1 MPTFHAHIPAQK
13 FSSEEKRALADALN
27 LALHEA
33 MNTPMDD
40 RFVIISEHK
49 DDEFFIH
56 PTFPGMKRSDK
67 RIVVTV
73 TFGTSRTVEQKRKL
87 AELVTRYAVEKVGV
101 SEDDISLMMYAIPLE
116 NMSFGGG
123 KLVSDIDLSMPW
135 VKKVRRS
142 KLPCCLDRGSENDLK
157 RTSRSFS

>member
-33 MNTPMDD
+33 MGTPMDD

-49 DDEFFIH
+49 DDELFIH
-56 PTFPGMKRSDK
+56 PTFPDMKRSDK
-67 RIVVTV
+67 RMIVTV
-73 TFGTSRTVEQKRKL
+73 TIGASRTVEQKRKL
-87 AELVTRYAVEKVGV
+87 AELVTRYAVEKIGV
-101 SEDDISLMMYAIPLE
+101 SQDDVSLMMYAIPLE

-123 KLVSDIDLSMPW
+123 RLVSDIDLSMPW
-135 VKKVRRS
+135 VDK
-142 KLPCCLDRGSENDLK
+142 
-157 RTSRSFS
+157 

>member
-33 MNTPMDD
+33 MDTPMDD

-67 RIVVTV
+67 RMVVTV
-73 TFGTSRTVEQKRKL
+73 TFGTSRTLEQKRKL

-101 SEDDISLMMYAIPLE
+101 NQDDISLMMYAIPLE
-116 NMSFGGG
+116 NMSFGAG

-135 VKKVRRS
+135 VNK
-142 KLPCCLDRGSENDLK
+142 
-157 RTSRSFS
+157 

>member
-1 MPTFHAHIPAQK
+1 MPTFHAHIPAQR

-33 MNTPMDD
+33 MDTPMDD

-56 PTFPGMKRSDK
+56 PTFPDMERSDK
-67 RIVVTV
+67 RMVVTV
-73 TFGTSRTVEQKRKL
+73 TFGASRTVEQKRKL

-101 SEDDISLMMYAIPLE
+101 GQDDVTLMMYAIPLE
-116 NMSFGGG
+116 SMSFGGG
-123 KLVSDIDLSMPW
+123 KLVTDIDLSMPW
-135 VKKVRRS
+135 VNK
-142 KLPCCLDRGSENDLK
+142 
-157 RTSRSFS
+157 

>member
-56 PTFPGMKRSDK
+56 PTFPAMERSDK
-67 RIVVTV
+67 RMVVTV
-73 TFGTSRTVEQKRKL
+73 TFGTSRTLEQKRKL

-101 SEDDISLMMYAIPLE
+101 NQDDISLMMYAIPLE

-135 VKKVRRS
+135 VS
-142 KLPCCLDRGSENDLK
+142 K
-157 RTSRSFS
+157 

>member
-33 MNTPMDD
+33 MGTPMDD

-49 DDEFFIH
+49 DDELFIH
-56 PTFPGMKRSDK
+56 PTFPVMKRSDK
-67 RIVVTV
+67 RMIVTV
-73 TFGTSRTVEQKRKL
+73 TIGASRTVEQKRKL

-101 SEDDISLMMYAIPLE
+101 SQDDVSLMMYAIPLE

-123 KLVSDIDLSMPW
+123 RLVSDIDLSMPW
-135 VKKVRRS
+135 VDK
-142 KLPCCLDRGSENDLK
+142 
-157 RTSRSFS
+157 

>member
-1 MPTFHAHIPAQK
+1 
-13 FSSEEKRALADALN
+13 
-27 LALHEA
+27 
-33 MNTPMDD
+33 MDD
-40 RFVIISEHK
+40 RFIIISEHK

-56 PTFPGMKRSDK
+56 PTFPDIERSDK
-67 RIVVTV
+67 RMVVTV

-101 SEDDISLMMYAIPLE
+101 SQDDVTLMMYALPLE

-135 VKKVRRS
+135 VNK
-142 KLPCCLDRGSENDLK
+142 
-157 RTSRSFS
+157 

>member
-1 MPTFHAHIPAQK
+1 VPTFHAHIPAQK

-56 PTFPGMKRSDK
+56 PTFPGMERSDK
-67 RIVVTV
+67 RMVVTV

-101 SEDDISLMMYAIPLE
+101 SQDDISLMMYAIPLE

-135 VKKVRRS
+135 VNK
-142 KLPCCLDRGSENDLK
+142 
-157 RTSRSFS
+157 

>member
-1 MPTFHAHIPAQK
+1 VEIQA
-13 FSSEEKRALADALN
+13 SEEKRALADALS

-56 PTFPGMKRSDK
+56 PTFPDVERSDK
-67 RIVVTV
+67 RMIVTV
-73 TFGTSRTVEQKRKL
+73 TTGTSRTVEQKRKL

-101 SEDDISLMMYAIPLE
+101 GQDDITLMMYAIPLE

-135 VKKVRRS
+135 VNK
-142 KLPCCLDRGSENDLK
+142 
-157 RTSRSFS
+157 

>member
-33 MNTPMDD
+33 MDTPMDD
-40 RFVIISEHK
+40 RFVIISEHRE
-49 DDEFFIH
+49 DELFIH
-56 PTFPGMKRSDK
+56 PTFPAQKRSD
-67 RIVVTV
+67 RRLIVTV
-73 TFGTSRTVEQKRKL
+73 TFGDSRTIEQKRKL
-87 AELVTRYAVEKVGV
+87 AELVTRYAVERAGVGQ
-101 SEDDISLMMYAIPLE
+101 DDITLLMYAIPLE

-135 VKKVRRS
+135 VNK
-142 KLPCCLDRGSENDLK
+142 
-157 RTSRSFS
+157 

>member
-1 MPTFHAHIPAQK
+1 MPIFHAHIPAQK

-33 MNTPMDD
+33 MDTPMDD

-67 RIVVTV
+67 RMVVTV
-73 TFGTSRTVEQKRKL
+73 TFGTSRTLEQKRKL

-101 SEDDISLMMYAIPLE
+101 NQDDISLMMYAIPLE

-123 KLVSDIDLSMPW
+123 KLVPDIGLSMPW
-135 VKKVRRS
+135 VNK
-142 KLPCCLDRGSENDLK
+142 
-157 RTSRSFS
+157 

>member
-1 MPTFHAHIPAQK
+1 MPTFHAHIPAKK

-33 MNTPMDD
+33 MDTPMDD

-56 PTFPGMKRSDK
+56 PTFPAMERSDK
-67 RIVVTV
+67 RMVVTV

-123 KLVSDIDLSMPW
+123 KLVSHIDLSMPW
-135 VKKVRRS
+135 VNK
-142 KLPCCLDRGSENDLK
+142 
-157 RTSRSFS
+157 

>member
-1 MPTFHAHIPAQK
+1 MPIFHAHVPAQK

-33 MNTPMDD
+33 MNSPMDD

-56 PTFPGMKRSDK
+56 PTFPNLKRSDK
-67 RIVVTV
+67 RMLISV

-101 SEDDISLMMYAIPLE
+101 SQDDVSLMMYAISLE

-135 VKKVRRS
+135 VNK
-142 KLPCCLDRGSENDLK
+142 
-157 RTSRSFS
+157 

>member
-33 MNTPMDD
+33 MDTPMDD

-56 PTFPGMKRSDK
+56 PTFPAMERSDK
-67 RIVVTV
+67 RMVITV

-87 AELVTRYAVEKVGV
+87 AELVTRYAVEEVGV
-101 SEDDISLMMYAIPLE
+101 SKDDISLMMYAIPLE
-116 NMSFGGG
+116 NMSFGAG

-135 VKKVRRS
+135 VNK
-142 KLPCCLDRGSENDLK
+142 
-157 RTSRSFS
+157 

>member
-1 MPTFHAHIPAQK
+1 MPIFHAYIPAQK

-40 RFVIISEHK
+40 RFVIISEHQE
-49 DDEFFIH
+49 DELFIH
-56 PTFPGMKRSDK
+56 PTFPNMKRSDK
-67 RIVVTV
+67 RMIVTV
-73 TFGTSRTVEQKRKL
+73 TASLRRTVEEKRKL

-101 SEDDISLMMYAIPLE
+101 NQDDVSLLIYTIPLE

-135 VKKVRRS
+135 VS
-142 KLPCCLDRGSENDLK
+142 K
-157 RTSRSFS
+157 

>member
-1 MPTFHAHIPAQK
+1 VPTFHAHIPAQK

-33 MNTPMDD
+33 MDTPMDD

-56 PTFPGMKRSDK
+56 PTFPGMERSDK
-67 RIVVTV
+67 RMVVTV

-87 AELVTRYAVEKVGV
+87 AELVTRYAVERVGV
-101 SEDDISLMMYAIPLE
+101 GQDDVTLMMYAIPLE
-116 NMSFGGG
+116 SMSFGGG
-123 KLVSDIDLSMPW
+123 KLVTDTDLSMPW
-135 VKKVRRS
+135 VNK
-142 KLPCCLDRGSENDLK
+142 
-157 RTSRSFS
+157 